1 MVFWIHVFQSSI
13 HVLQAPTMVFWHFL
27 ISNFEPIFNW
37 ISLPF
42 MVQEMGQNWVPVCL
56 PRTLHNKS
64 PKLIGIFRFR
74 RKFWDSCCIGRFSIS
89 RNKILKIWIE
99 MVYEPLQCCFKI
111 KITKTGDQASY
122 PQPWGHLGQ
131 YMNR

>member
-1 MVFWIHVFQSSI
+1 MDNFTSVRISQVIRELSYPQWCFESMFSNLQSMFFK
-13 HVLQAPTMVFWHFL
+13 LQQWCFDFWHFL

-42 MVQEMGQNWVPVCL
+42 MVQEMGQNWVSVCL

-74 RKFWDSCCIGRFSIS
+74 QKFWDSCCIGRFSIS

-111 KITKTGDQASY
+111 KI
-122 PQPWGHLGQ
+122 
-131 YMNR
+131 